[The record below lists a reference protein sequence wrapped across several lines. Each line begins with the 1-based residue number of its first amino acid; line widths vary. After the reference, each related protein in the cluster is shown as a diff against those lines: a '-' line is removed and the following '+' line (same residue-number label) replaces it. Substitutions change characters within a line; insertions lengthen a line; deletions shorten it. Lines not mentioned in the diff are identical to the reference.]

1 MPLPRVRGFAV
12 AKLYFWF
19 VALMLAGHAGAETFA
34 ADEAAVAGDDRDRV
48 WQVVHK
54 EIARVLAARKLG
66 HVAVERTE
74 QPPEQSPGGNYRT
87 VVPLKKEHD
96 SN

>member
-1 MPLPRVRGFAV
+1 MRKVFLRLLWDVRLRTA
-12 AKLYFWF
+12 
-19 VALMLAGHAGAETFA
+19 AGA
-34 ADEAAVAGDDRDRV
+34 DRDRV